1 MDRPHYPSPSI
12 ALALSIRAVDA
23 ASATASTAAS
33 TAASAAV
40 STVASATRASA
51 LFLFFMQSFDVV

>member
-1 MDRPHYPSPSI
+1 MYRPHYPSPSI

-33 TAASAAV
+33 TAV